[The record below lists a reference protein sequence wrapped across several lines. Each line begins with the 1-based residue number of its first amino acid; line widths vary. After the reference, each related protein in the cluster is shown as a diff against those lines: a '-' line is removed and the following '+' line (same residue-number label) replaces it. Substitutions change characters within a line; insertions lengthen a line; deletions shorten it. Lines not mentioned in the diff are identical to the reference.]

1 MSTDGNK
8 KPTMS
13 ALMMRK
19 HRAEQG
25 IGADAGNK
33 AYVDAL
39 DDAIDQ
45 AKGTFKGTHA
55 GGTHTTTA
63 TAPKT
68 GNTVKNPQTGESV
81 QGKKCEDGN
90 NIYYF

>member
-1 MSTDGNK
+1 MA
-8 KPTMS
+8 

-25 IGADAGNK
+25 IGPDAGNK
-33 AYVDAL
+33 DYVDAL

-45 AKGTFKGTHA
+45 AKGNFKGTHA

-68 GNTVKNPQTGESV
+68 GNTVKNPQTGETV